1 MPLPGVS
8 KVPSFDGEASE
19 LTEFLMLF
27 EDLARSHGLPDD
39 ERCKYL
45 VRYVDSQTKRVWV
58 MLPGYATGDYD
69 RLKKN
74 IIAEYPGAEK
84 GTKFTICDLDRLVRS
99 YRDADITTEVELMQY
114 ARQFRAVAF
123 WLVDN
128 NELTIRER

>member
-27 EDLARSHGLPDD
+27 EDLVKSHGLPGD

-45 VRYVDSQTKRVWV
+45 VHYVDSQTKRFWV
-58 MLPGYATGDYD
+58 MLPGFATGDYD

-74 IIAEYPGAEK
+74 IIAEYPGVGK
-84 GTKFTICDLDRLVRS
+84 GISIPSLISNVSHAATGTLKSPQR
-99 YRDADITTEVELMQY
+99 
-114 ARQFRAVAF
+114 
-123 WLVDN
+123 
-128 NELTIRER
+128 